1 MRVFRVLRVLKFWV
15 FLYKHLNVLM
25 IWFIL
30 LVISIYHYLIKETN
44 EPLSDSIIST
54 VNETEAQ
61 PADAF
66 KFVYRIRLD
75 VKLDAPIIF
84 VPLGFDQPEAML
96 LDCGSITVKTNL
108 DILKKLFQIGKDC
121 LEWKAGQSSLTTSAC
136 SWNTKGVVVRN
147 GNITVIILI
156 KFIYY

>member
-25 IWFIL
+25 VWFIL

-84 VPLGFDQPEAML
+84 VSLGFDQPEAML
-96 LDCGSITVKTNL
+96 LNCGSITVKTNL
-108 DILKKLFQIGKDC
+108 DILKNYYKSEKIALNEKLVNHRLQLPPVIEIQKV
-121 LEWKAGQSSLTTSAC
+121 SLSKMEI
-136 SWNTKGVVVRN
+136 SR
-147 GNITVIILI
+147 LL
-156 KFIYY
+156 F